1 MDGRPVRPRRPR
13 SDAQQRRQRAW
24 ELMGSPLTDAEI
36 ARVLGVDERTIRR
49 YRVQGKA
56 IIAHLDSRPIAS

>member
-1 MDGRPVRPRRPR
+1 
-13 SDAQQRRQRAW
+13 
-24 ELMGSPLTDAEI
+24 MGSPLTDAEI

-56 IIAHLDSRPIAS
+56 AVAHLNSRPVAS